1 MKAIVRCEWN
11 TMRTF
16 LPSVAVTVVLV
27 GAFLVLG
34 GSPMSGVGGTCA
46 TALML
51 VASSLAGY
59 DDQGG
64 WMRYR
69 CAFPFSR
76 REIVVGRYVSV
87 MLMGLGVAVA
97 SLVAVGATM
106 AVLSV
111 AGRGAAGV
119 EPGELVLGAVA
130 SESAGLLV
138 VAVALPFC
146 FRFGAV
152 RGLRLF
158 ACVALVLGAFAACGL
173 SGLPSVDFAAEAGRL
188 LELNVTVSVAGFVA
202 VAILGY
208 VVSCLASIRI
218 VERKDL

>member
-16 LPSVAVTVVLV
+16 LPSVMVTVVLV
-27 GAFLVLG
+27 GVFLVLG
-34 GSPMSGVGGTCA
+34 GSPMSGVGGACA
-46 TALML
+46 MALML

-69 CAFPFSR
+69 CTLPFSR

-87 MLMGLGVAVA
+87 LLIGLGVAIV
-97 SLVAVGATM
+97 SLVVVGVAL
-106 AVLSV
+106 AALSA
-111 AGRGAAGV
+111 AGHGAAGV
-119 EPGELVLGAVA
+119 GLGGLVLGAVV
-130 SESAGLLV
+130 SECAGLLV
-138 VAVALPFC
+138 VAAALPFC

-158 ACVALVLGAFAACGL
+158 ACAALVLGAFAVCGL
-173 SGLPSVDFAAEAGRL
+173 SGLLSVGFVSEMGRFF
-188 LELNVTVSVAGFVA
+188 ELNVTVSVAGFVA

-208 VVSCLASIRI
+208 VASCLVSVWI
-218 VERKDL
+218 VEHKDL

>member
-97 SLVAVGATM
+97 SLVAV
-106 AVLSV
+106 
-111 AGRGAAGV
+111 
-119 EPGELVLGAVA
+119 
-130 SESAGLLV
+130 
-138 VAVALPFC
+138 ALPFC